1 MTNSFS
7 MQAVSCMLGW
17 SLSHTIQSSLECFD
31 QYCRDNIRLTREYL
45 IYHPASVGPCT
56 TLYQCGLMLDHH
68 LRRWL
73 NNKTN
78 IGYSRGATALL
89 INRASGKGL
98 IVDSTST
105 NGAKSILFT
114 FSHFSR
120 PKKGVNLFFFK
131 K

>member
-1 MTNSFS
+1 

-17 SLSHTIQSSLECFD
+17 SLSHSIQSSLECFD

-45 IYHPASVGPCT
+45 IYHPASVGPFT
-56 TLYQCGLMLDHH
+56 PLYQCGLMLDHH

-105 NGAKSILFT
+105 NGPLLGNPFLRSTGWCEKYFVYVFSLFAT
-114 FSHFSR
+114 E
-120 PKKGVNLFFFK
+120 KKA
-131 K
+131 